1 MIALALLLALAQSGT
16 LVLCGESF
24 ELPEPLAR
32 ELAGGAPHLVLDFGA
47 AGVDPLARS
56 GSPAVRPD
64 LSGEWSVAREAALLP
79 ELERTRAV
87 VVSAPTWLACWQHF
101 KPEQK
106 DSRLEQELR
115 AALRA
120 GRPLIA
126 SGAAAA
132 YCASWS
138 LVTREE
144 IQRAQRNPRH
154 EDPNLVAN
162 GLALA
167 EGWMIDTSA
176 QSPGAAARL
185 LRATTNFGNAR
196 ALYLSGPVAWIVRGE
211 AHEAEVAGSGCAAVF
226 DLAHARRS
234 RGDLK
239 EGRLLLLRSGD
250 RLRFEKELEALP
262 ADLPANPPAKLAV
275 REVPEKELGLPFELV
290 PSGRG
295 AFEYRFDWIVAR

>member
-1 MIALALLLALAQSGT
+1 MSLLACLQALAQTGT
-16 LVLCGESF
+16 LVLCGEAF
-24 ELPEPLAR
+24 ELPEALAR
-32 ELAGGAPHLVLDFGA
+32 ELAGGAPHLLLDFGG

-64 LSGEWSVAREAALLP
+64 FSGEWSVQREAALLP
-79 ELERTRAV
+79 ELGRAHAV
-87 VVSAPTWLACWQHF
+87 VVSAPNWLACWQHF

-120 GRPLIA
+120 GRPVIA

-138 LVTREE
+138 IVTREE
-144 IQRAQRNPRH
+144 IQRAQRNPRR
-154 EDPNLVAN
+154 EDGNLVAN
-162 GLALA
+162 GLAFA

-176 QSPGAAARL
+176 QAPADAARL
-185 LRATTNFGNAR
+185 LRASGQFGNAR
-196 ALYLSGPVAWIVRGE
+196 ALYLSGPVAWIVRGG
-211 AHEAEVAGSGCAAVF
+211 AREAEIAGSGSAALF

-239 EGRLLLLRSGD
+239 EGRLLLLRTGD
-250 RLRFEKELEALP
+250 RLRFEKELEP
-262 ADLPANPPAKLAV
+262 LPANLPAREPPG
-275 REVPEKELGLPFELV
+275 KELGLPFELV
-290 PSGRG
+290 PSGRAG
-295 AFEYRFDWIVAR
+295 FEYRFDWIVQR

>member
-1 MIALALLLALAQSGT
+1 VSALACLLALAQSGT

-32 ELAGGAPHLVLDFGA
+32 ELAAGAPHLVLEFGS

-64 LSGEWSVAREAALLP
+64 LSGDWSAAREEALLA
-79 ELERTRAV
+79 ELGRTRAV
-87 VVSAPTWLACWQHF
+87 VLGSPTWLDCWKHF

-120 GRPLIA
+120 GRPLVA
-126 SGAAAA
+126 TGAAAA

-162 GLALA
+162 GLAFA
-167 EGWMIDTSA
+167 EGWMLDTSG
-176 QSPGAAARL
+176 QEPGGAARL
-185 LRATTNFGNAR
+185 LRAATNFGNAR
-196 ALYLSGPVAWIVRGE
+196 ALFLSGPVAWIVRGD
-211 AHEAEVAGSGCAAVF
+211 AHEAEIAGSGCAAVF

-239 EGRLLLLRSGD
+239 EGRLLLLRNGD

-262 ADLPANPPAKLAV
+262 ANPAANPPT
-275 REVPEKELGLPFELV
+275 RDPPGKELSLPFETL
-290 PSGRG
+290 PIGRG
-295 AFEYRFDWIVAR
+295 GFEYRFDWIVKR